1 MIDRNAREIFV
12 KNLRRY
18 MEERKITQSDISQQ
32 MQLTPSTVSDWCNGK
47 SYPRVD
53 AMQHLASLL
62 DVSMREL
69 TTDSEEGYILSQ
81 DEIRLLFVYRS
92 LNPQGREKVQSYVA
106 DIAMLYGSE
115 KNNTVAVRA

>member
-1 MIDRNAREIFV
+1 MVDRNAREIFV

-32 MQLTPSTVSDWCNGK
+32 LQLTPSTVSDWCNGK

-53 AMQHLASLL
+53 AMQRLAAIL

-69 TTDSEEGYILSQ
+69 TTDSEDGYILSQ

-92 LNPQGREKVQSYVA
+92 LNPQGREKIQSYAA